1 METNNGHSGAVETT
15 TNAITVS
22 ERNTYICI
30 QRMQG
35 TSIRYLPKPQIEM
48 LFACPDFVSGTDAE
62 ADADAAAPTK
72 PQSQER
78 RFCFCGVKGSSAT
91 G

>member
-1 METNNGHSGAVETT
+1 MKGTH
-15 TNAITVS
+15 
-22 ERNTYICI
+22 TYAYSVC
-30 QRMQG
+30 RKA
-35 TSIRYLPKPQIEM
+35 SIRYLPKPQIEM